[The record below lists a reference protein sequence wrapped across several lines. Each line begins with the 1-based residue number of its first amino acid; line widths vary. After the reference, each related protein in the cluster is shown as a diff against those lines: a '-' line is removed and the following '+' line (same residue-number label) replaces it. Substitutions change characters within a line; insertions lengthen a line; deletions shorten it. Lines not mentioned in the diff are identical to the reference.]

1 MHIPHVRE
9 MIVLD
14 TRGIEH
20 YLSDALFVLRLLGH
34 SEFQSEETVSTWVMG
49 QQMMVTCLIIFF
61 AQVCD
66 KALSLKSKIELQDE
80 INGQTASQSQ
90 QTGRQSIKENVIKK
104 AEKVLDGALKVVK
117 FITFDRRRGHISEYR
132 KGIYAFLPVLLTW
145 LVRFMVVVL
154 AYMYNSQIGFLHL
167 SWVMISFIIP
177 LAWFYTISVYLIF
190 PIVCLEFLIVYVSNI
205 QTYENAD
212 IF

>member
-1 MHIPHVRE
+1 M
-9 MIVLD
+9 
-14 TRGIEH
+14 
-20 YLSDALFVLRLLGH
+20 
-34 SEFQSEETVSTWVMG
+34 
-49 QQMMVTCLIIFF
+49 
-61 AQVCD
+61 
-66 KALSLKSKIELQDE
+66 
-80 INGQTASQSQ
+80 
-90 QTGRQSIKENVIKK
+90 IKK

-190 PIVCLEFLIVYVSNI
+190 PVVCLEFIIVYVSNI
-205 QTYENAD
+205 
-212 IF
+212 